1 MSIFSF
7 HNDLIDGLR
16 GYSIIMVI
24 LFHSGIKELKNCFI
38 GVDFTFL
45 LSGYLLTKSSLNK
58 KEKLNISEFYIKR
71 LYRIL
76 PCYCIV
82 LFVMVMYRICDGI
95 SEIRYLKEYLYS
107 SVCLSN
113 ISLSKEKEDYFFAI
127 HSSYLIPYWSLS
139 IEFQFYLLFPLLLSI
154 NKVNKIIFKIALI
167 SILLLSFIYEL
178 YYCYMKES
186 SIYYSF
192 ISRIW
197 EFMLG
202 ILLSIS
208 KMKMNINSEILTLIM
223 IIIPLLNLKMN
234 ISIYRLIELFLCMII
249 LKIGERNEKEDVKED
264 IKDNNTKRNIL
275 LNNGIIKWFGKVS
288 YVLYLIHYPILQLQ
302 YVLYIKLLIILIICI
317 IIFEGVENK
326 IQKLKISKIQKCI
339 IILLFFLLPL
349 LPQLIL
355 YKRFNVIN
363 NYYSKSIYN
372 NTDSNSI
379 SYFKSNSSSIYRSLP
394 LNIHTLNKPIDYSKL
409 IIYSYDDNFQK
420 NNKIVCRFIYINK
433 FEEIWNNKPIA
444 YLIGDSFA
452 LHWVEILNNYCYERN
467 ITLVYF
473 QLQSPDIKSYSLEEM
488 MKLIILNDSY
498 YFDIIFISFSTI
510 AQMRNNIY
518 DKFNEYYISLVYKL
532 MKYSDKIF
540 AIEGT
545 PYSHTPGD
553 IKGFSACYVCLF
565 YHQKYCY
572 TVLGY
577 NISFNPK
584 LPSIKHPNYH
594 VIDFFNSQFCYNNIC
609 SCVINNEMVY
619 DTILH
624 VNFPITLLFQEEFN
638 EYVDKQLSFK
648 FKIMKEINNETQ
660 PIKYYLN
667 GFLNYHQCFW

>member
-7 HNDLIDGLR
+7 RNDLIDGIR

-24 LFHSGIKELKNCFI
+24 LFHSGITGLKNCFI
-38 GVDFTFL
+38 GVDLTFL

-58 KEKLNISEFYIKR
+58 NGNQKILDFYIKR
-71 LYRIL
+71 LYRIM
-76 PCYCIV
+76 PSYCLV
-82 LFVMVMYRICDGI
+82 LFVMVMYRICNGI
-95 SEIRYLKEYLYS
+95 SEVRYLKEYLYNS
-107 SVCLSN
+107 IYLSN
-113 ISLSKEKEDYFFAI
+113 IYWSREKEDYFFAI
-127 HSSYLIPYWSLS
+127 HSSSLIPYWSLS
-139 IEFQFYLLFPLLLSI
+139 IEVQFYLLFPLLLSI
-154 NKVNKIIFKIALI
+154 NTANEVIFKITLI
-167 SILLLSFIYEL
+167 SIFFLSFIYEI
-178 YYCYMKES
+178 YYSCMKES

-192 ISRIW
+192 LGRIW

-202 ILLSIS
+202 MLLSIS
-208 KMKMNINSEILTLIM
+208 KMKININSEILTIIM
-223 IIIPLLNLKMN
+223 IIIPFLDLKMN
-234 ISIYRLIELFLCMII
+234 ISIYRLIELFLCIII
-249 LKIGERNEKEDVKED
+249 LKIGEKEDTEED
-264 IKDNNTKRNIL
+264 KKDNNTKRNRL
-275 LNNGIIKWFGKVS
+275 LNNEIIRWFGKVS

-302 YVLYIKLLIILIICI
+302 YVLYVKLIIICI
-317 IIFEGVENK
+317 ICLIIFEGVENK
-326 IQKLKISKIQKCI
+326 IQKLKISKTQKCI
-339 IILLFFLLPL
+339 IILFFFLLPL

-355 YKRFNVIN
+355 FKRFSIIN
-363 NYYSKSIYN
+363 NYYSISSYN
-372 NTDSNSI
+372 NTDNNNI
-379 SYFKSNSSSIYRSLP
+379 SYFESNTTSLYRSLP

-409 IIYSYDDNFQK
+409 IIYSYEENFK
-420 NNKIVCRFIYINK
+420 RDNKIVCSFINTNK
-433 FEEIWNNKPIA
+433 NEEIWNNKPIA

-452 LHWVEILNNYCYERN
+452 IHWVEILNNYCYERN

-488 MKLIILNDSY
+488 MKLIILNESY
-498 YFDIIFISFSTI
+498 YFDVIFISFSTI

-532 MKYSDKIF
+532 MKYSDKIL

-553 IKGFSACYVCLF
+553 IKGFSACYLCLF

-572 TVLGY
+572 TILGY

-594 VIDFFNSQFCYNNIC
+594 VIDFFNFQFCYNNIC
-609 SCVINNEMVY
+609 SCVIDNEMVY

-624 VNFPITLLFQEEFN
+624 VNYPITLLFQEEFN

-648 FKIMKEINNETQ
+648 FIIVKEIKNKTQ
-660 PIKYYLN
+660 PLKYYLN